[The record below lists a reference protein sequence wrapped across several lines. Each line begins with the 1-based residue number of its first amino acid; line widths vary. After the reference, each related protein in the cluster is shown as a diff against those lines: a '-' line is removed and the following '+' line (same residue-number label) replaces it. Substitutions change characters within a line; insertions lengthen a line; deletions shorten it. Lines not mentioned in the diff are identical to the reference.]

1 MDIAH
6 KALAVS
12 MQTECASP
20 DGVRFLEIDV
30 DVTAAAQLGE
40 KVSSR
45 VTIALPNTTVLLDP
59 PIVCFA
65 LPGATYSRKYFT
77 FDMPEAHHGGEAGW
91 HALRG
96 WIFVA
101 IDHLGVGESSLPNP
115 AKLVYNNVAAAN
127 HATCREVLQRLASGS
142 LLDGFPAI
150 TNPLVLGIGHSM
162 GGCLTVVQQARH
174 NTFDAIAVLGFSAIH
189 TYLRGM
195 PGSPRSRFTNY
206 IPRDNAP
213 IGVDYAIPEIRDV
226 LSVNS
231 VMLELIQNPSLYPN
245 PMQSSLQWSFH
256 FDDEPTAMVE
266 RDMDVENP
274 PPWRSGTMPGLV
286 LWVATP
292 GTIAA
297 EAASIVAPVLAAFG
311 ERDILDDPRLESKA
325 YRCATDFS
333 VFICPRMAHMHNFAT
348 TREILWTRIH
358 TWAAHVAALKQLLP
372 SRWPSQLFSDSY

>member
-1 MDIAH
+1 
-6 KALAVS
+6 VS
-12 MQTECASP
+12 MQTEYANA
-20 DGVRFLEIDV
+20 DGVRFVEMDV

-40 KVSSR
+40 KVYTR
-45 VTIALPNTTVLLDP
+45 VTIALPKATMLPDP
-59 PIVCFA
+59 PVVCFA

-77 FDMPEAHHGGEAGW
+77 FDMPGGHQGGEAGW

-101 IDHLGVGESSLPNP
+101 IDHLGAGESSLPDP
-115 AKLVYNNVAAAN
+115 AKLLYSNVSAAN
-127 HATCREVLQRLASGS
+127 HATCQEVLERLANGS
-142 LLDGFPAI
+142 LLDGFQAI
-150 TNPLVLGIGHSM
+150 ANPVVIGIGHSM

-195 PGSPRSRFTNY
+195 PGSPRGGLLNY
-206 IPRDNAP
+206 VPRDIAP
-213 IGVDYAIPEIRDV
+213 IAVDYAIPETLDA

-231 VMLELIQNPSLYPN
+231 VMLDLIRNPSLYPH
-245 PMQSSLQWSFH
+245 PKQSSLQWSFH
-256 FDDEPTAMVE
+256 FDDEPTVMVE

-274 PPWRSGTMPGLV
+274 APWRSRTLPGLV
-286 LWVATP
+286 LWIAAP

-311 ERDILDDPRLESKA
+311 ERDILDDPRLEAKA
-325 YRCATDFS
+325 YRCAVDFS
-333 VFICPRMAHMHNFAT
+333 LFICPRMAHMHNFAT
-348 TREILWTRIH
+348 TRELLWTRIQ
-358 TWAAHVAALKQLLP
+358 TWAAHVVALKQLLP